1 VENFKIMA
9 GKISSNKEKKKK
21 GRKEKNK
28 K

>member
-1 VENFKIMA
+1 MENFKIMA

-21 GRKEKNK
+21 VRKEKDK